1 MNKVAVGRDP
11 TFSQPG
17 LLIPTLLLL
26 ILCYNIKVNAD
37 RQDNLVVAKAVTLGF
52 GLWCVLF
59 FCCYCLVFFLVN
71 FELVWFL
78 FPVLCS
84 ACPCRSFIPL
94 PPEYSLCALPDLC
107 SSSCPSSLRLSTLCA
122 FSQLYSAH
130 LSMMKEWSRRGP
142 CDLFLLIIDP
152 VFLEPANHKRKR
164 LCLKTW
170 SWLIFH

>member
-1 MNKVAVGRDP
+1 MSNVPEGRDH

-17 LLIPTLLLL
+17 LLVPTLILLT
-26 ILCYNIKVNAD
+26 LCYNIKVNAG

-59 FCCYCLVFFLVN
+59 FCCCLVFFLVN

-78 FPVLCS
+78 IPVPCN
-84 ACPCRSFIPL
+84 ACPRRSFIPL
-94 PPEYSLCALPDLC
+94 PPEYSLRALPDLC
-107 SSSCPSSLRLSTLCA
+107 SSSCPSSLRLSSLCA

-130 LSMMKEWSRRGP
+130 LSMMKERSRRGP
-142 CDLFLLIIDP
+142 CDLFLLITDP
-152 VFLEPANHKRKR
+152 VFLEPGDHKRRR